1 MADSERTEPA
11 ARKKSPAPK
20 VEHLVQAK
28 GGTIAPIAAWGFVF
42 LILRIFA
49 VSAYDWQT
57 AFAVST
63 TLGVSDGLALLF
75 GSLMAGHALVAIL
88 LIGVLPLLL
97 STYLWSP
104 RGRRSVVV
112 LATTL
117 AMVTLVALTVSFQNW
132 WLPLATAALFII
144 FALIRVLPPGHGLR
158 RFLTGA
164 MSRVGWVSGVAVLV
178 IAAFIQ
184 TPWVPKEQIETT
196 DDTFSGYVL
205 SVDSGWVNVLTEDH
219 KFLILKSGDVL
230 SRE

>member
-1 MADSERTEPA
+1 MTDSKPA
-11 ARKKSPAPK
+11 VPQIPK
-20 VEHLVQAK
+20 VERLVQAK
-28 GGTIAPIAAWGFVF
+28 GGTVAPIAAWAFVF

-49 VSAYDWQT
+49 VSGYDWQT

-63 TLGVSDGLALLF
+63 TLSVSDGLALLF

-97 STYLWSP
+97 STYLWAP

-112 LATTL
+112 LSTTL
-117 AMVTLVALTVSFQNW
+117 AMVTMVALTVSFQNW
-132 WLPLATAALFII
+132 WLPLATAVLFTIL
-144 FALIRVLPPGHGLR
+144 ALIRILPPEHGLR

-164 MSRVGWVSGVAVLV
+164 MARVGLVSGVAVLV

-184 TPWVPKEQIETT
+184 TPWVPNEQIETT
-196 DDTFSGYVL
+196 DGTFSGYVL

-219 KFLILKSGDVL
+219 EFRILKSGDVL
-230 SRE
+230 SRK

>member
-1 MADSERTEPA
+1 MTDQEPA
-11 ARKKSPAPK
+11 EPHRPSVERIAQASAGVVAP
-20 VEHLVQAK
+20 V
-28 GGTIAPIAAWGFVF
+28 AAWGFVF

-75 GSLMAGHALVAIL
+75 GSLMAGHALVSLL

-97 STYLWSP
+97 ATYLWAP
-104 RGRRSVVV
+104 HGRRSVVV

-117 AMVTLVALTVSFQNW
+117 ALVTLVALTVSFQNW
-132 WLPLATAALFII
+132 WLPVATAALFGVL
-144 FALIRVLPPGHGLR
+144 ALVRVLPPERPLR
-158 RFLTGA
+158 RFLAGSMA
-164 MSRVGWVSGVAVLV
+164 RVGWVSGVAVLV

-184 TPWVPKEQIETT
+184 TPWVPQEQIETT
-196 DDTFSGYVL
+196 EGVFAGYVL
-205 SVDSGWVNVLTEDH
+205 SVDSGWLNILTEDH
-219 KFLILKSGDVL
+219 EFVILNSGDVL